1 LHRASRRQRTSGIG
15 GKINTEAGYV
25 LAGLFFSAFAAV
37 PLGMPI
43 GIMLAT
49 SGFSFREAFN
59 DSSLRGG
66 ALVQTVVAL
75 WSYIELYRALR
86 TYSPAQLKLRQR
98 FALVFMSWV
107 VVIMVAYFI
116 LDILPPSELALLILV
131 VAYIAG
137 SVVAEIAPDRFL
149 LAMPGDVETLSRTR
163 PRRIAPRAPEMG
175 RAGVKGLVCRIYN
188 REGRQFFN
196 ASTLCTLCD
205 PPRKFSAAKSSR
217 SQYAH
222 PKCIHSASRPVY
234 TRSDA
239 DRARKGRSISPLC
252 SRLARLL
259 T

>member
-1 LHRASRRQRTSGIG
+1 MNGPFNPLFVIAQAVARNIVPLVGILAFHWSTGNVLILYLLDTLLAMTVIIAGIASSLSPPPDVEGIG

-59 DSSLRGG
+59 DSSLRVG

-98 FALVFMSWV
+98 FGLVFMRWV
-107 VVIMVAYFI
+107 VVIMVTYFI

-137 SVVAEIAPDRFL
+137 SIVAEIAPDRFL
-149 LAMPGDVETLSRTR
+149 LAMPGGADNLEPDSSAKDRPTRTR
-163 PRRIAPRAPEMG
+163 NGQGRR
-175 RAGVKGLVCRIYN
+175 
-188 REGRQFFN
+188 
-196 ASTLCTLCD
+196 
-205 PPRKFSAAKSSR
+205 
-217 SQYAH
+217 
-222 PKCIHSASRPVY
+222 
-234 TRSDA
+234 
-239 DRARKGRSISPLC
+239 
-252 SRLARLL
+252 
-259 T
+259 